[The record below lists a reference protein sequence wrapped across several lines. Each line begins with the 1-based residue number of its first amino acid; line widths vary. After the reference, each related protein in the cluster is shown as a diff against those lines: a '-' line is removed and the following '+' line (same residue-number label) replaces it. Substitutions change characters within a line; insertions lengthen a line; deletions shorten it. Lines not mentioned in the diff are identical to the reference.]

1 VRTEQAADAT
11 GDLSPATPNPAWPI
25 NHQAAGGSVSN
36 TKVQPPTNGSEHDRT
51 IEPAITLRRI
61 ERETISVRVQGT
73 APLIVHRFDEKA
85 KQMMLEAQQTKTRA
99 KKEAKDPV
107 AAFEASKYK
116 LPDGRDAF
124 PAVGFKAATVGAAR
138 LFDGISMVQVKQL
151 IRVIGEGPEQLV
163 PLILDGEPIM
173 REDTVR
179 VGMGTADLRYRAQ
192 YFPWSVDLVIQY
204 VPSQISVDSI
214 VALVDAGGI
223 GGVGEWRP
231 SAPKGATG
239 SYGTWEVQA

>member
-1 VRTEQAADAT
+1 MST
-11 GDLSPATPNPAWPI
+11 
-25 NHQAAGGSVSN
+25 
-36 TKVQPPTNGSEHDRT
+36 TNGTKAFERDT
-51 IEPAITLRRI
+51 ALEAAITLHRI
-61 ERETISVRVQGT
+61 EREQIRVRVVGT

-107 AAFEASKYK
+107 AQFEASKYL
-116 LPDGRDAF
+116 LPDGRDGF
-124 PAVGFKAATVGAAR
+124 PAVGFKAAVVGAAR

-151 IRVIGEGPEQLV
+151 IRVVGEGNDQLV
-163 PLILDGEPIM
+163 PLNLEGPPVM

-192 YFPWSVDLVIQY
+192 YFPWSADLIIQY

-214 VALVDAGGI
+214 VSLVDAGGI

-231 SAPKGATG
+231 SSPKGATG
-239 SYGTWEVQA
+239 SYGTWEVVE

>member
-1 VRTEQAADAT
+1 MT
-11 GDLSPATPNPAWPI
+11 S
-25 NHQAAGGSVSN
+25 SN
-36 TKVQPPTNGSEHDRT
+36 GTKVAETTTTPDA
-51 IEPAITLRRI
+51 AIVLKRI
-61 ERETISVRVQGT
+61 ERESIQVRLTGT

-107 AAFEASKYK
+107 AQFEASKYL

-124 PAVGFKAATVGAAR
+124 PAVGFKAAIVGAAR

-151 IRVIGEGPEQLV
+151 IRVVGEGPDQLV
-163 PLILDGEPIM
+163 PLNLEGPSMM

-214 VALVDAGGI
+214 VSLVDAGGI

-231 SAPKGATG
+231 SSPKGATG
-239 SYGTWEVQA
+239 SYGTWQVAE

>member
-1 VRTEQAADAT
+1 MGASSNGTATDAA
-11 GDLSPATPNPAWPI
+11 
-25 NHQAAGGSVSN
+25 
-36 TKVQPPTNGSEHDRT
+36 
-51 IEPAITLRRI
+51 IEPAISLKRI
-61 ERETISVRVQGT
+61 ERETLSITIVGT

-85 KQMMLEAQQTKTRA
+85 KQMMLDAQQSKTRA

-107 AAFEASKYK
+107 AQFEASKYK
-116 LPDGRDAF
+116 LPDGRDGF

-151 IRVIGEGPEQLV
+151 IRVLGEGPEQLV
-163 PLILDGEPIM
+163 PLVAPEPIM

-192 YFPWSVDLVIQY
+192 YFPWSVELLVQY

-214 VALVDAGGI
+214 VSLVDAGGI

-231 SAPKGATG
+231 SSPKGATG
-239 SYGTWEVQA
+239 SYGTWEVPG

>member
-1 VRTEQAADAT
+1 MPSSNGIAA
-11 GDLSPATPNPAWPI
+11 I
-25 NHQAAGGSVSN
+25 
-36 TKVQPPTNGSEHDRT
+36 EHDS
-51 IEPAITLRRI
+51 PPAAITLKRI
-61 ERETISVRVQGT
+61 ERETLSLRITGT

-99 KKEAKDPV
+99 KKEPKDPV
-107 AAFEASKYK
+107 AAFEASKYI
-116 LPDGRDAF
+116 LPDGRDGF
-124 PAVGFKAATVGAAR
+124 PAVGFKAAIVGAAR

-151 IRVIGEGPEQLV
+151 IRVEGAGPDQLV
-163 PLILDGEPIM
+163 PLVIDGPPIM

-192 YFPWSVDLVIQY
+192 YFPWSADLLIQY
-204 VPSQISVDSI
+204 VPSQISVESI

-231 SAPKGATG
+231 SSPKGATG
-239 SYGTWEVQA
+239 SYGTWQVAE